1 MTKNF
6 DPPLESHEGKVGPGD
21 RNETVE
27 QKSDEPAVVPNDF
40 RKTDLPLIKDIKAR
54 HNQDKEKPS
63 VQRTS
68 LFH

>member
-6 DPPLESHEGKVGPGD
+6 DPPLESHERKIGPGD
-21 RNETVE
+21 GNETVE
-27 QKSDEPAVVPNDF
+27 QKSDEPTVVPNDF

-54 HNQDKEKPS
+54 RNQDKVKPS